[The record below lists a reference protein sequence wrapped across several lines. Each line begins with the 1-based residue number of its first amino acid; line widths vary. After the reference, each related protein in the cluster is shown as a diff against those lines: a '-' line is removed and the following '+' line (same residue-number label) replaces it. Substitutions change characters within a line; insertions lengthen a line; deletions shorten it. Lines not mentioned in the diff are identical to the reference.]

1 MLGAVGLQ
9 APVGFGCAR
18 GMPRL
23 AVGASRPGRGDH
35 ESSAAERCGRA
46 GLGGKVGGR
55 VEARSCFL
63 ELSSREGGGWEKC
76 SRKKVALA

>member
-9 APVGFGCAR
+9 AP
-18 GMPRL
+18 
-23 AVGASRPGRGDH
+23 
-35 ESSAAERCGRA
+35 A
-46 GLGGKVGGR
+46 GLGVLGARGAWRWGPRGSGVGTLR
-55 VEARSCFL
+55 AARPGGVGARASAAKWVGWKQELFL